1 LVIDADDPKLVLGP
15 LVVETV
21 RRDGP
26 APYSFTGA
34 KPRFRTYEVTV
45 SQASD
50 KCTNVA
56 EKLDGG

>member
-1 LVIDADDPKLVLGP
+1 LVIDADDPKLVVGP

-26 APYSFTGA
+26 APYSFTRA
-34 KPRFRTYEVTV
+34 KPGFRTFEVAV

-56 EKLDGG
+56 EQMGGG